1 MDTSI
6 SCLIKASTKYD
17 FDFEC
22 CLLIIRLKKVFP
34 KIGPNL
40 NEWTFHSQAQYSPFV
55 VIGNEQRGINRFNSL
70 LALFKL
76 QSHLISERNLSILP
90 LREYQ
95 NIDFDTVNLVL
106 SEYRKR
112 SMNFLMTN
120 CINC

>member
-55 VIGNEQRGINRFNSL
+55 VIGMFLVNWFYDVLYYLGTITL
-70 LALFKL
+70 CTLFL
-76 QSHLISERNLSILP
+76 
-90 LREYQ
+90 
-95 NIDFDTVNLVL
+95 
-106 SEYRKR
+106 
-112 SMNFLMTN
+112 
-120 CINC
+120 